1 MRDILLQ
8 KLSEWNMGFVRINLH
23 LRCWELCIF
32 YNSPTFGGA
41 TLVAL
46 KRDGNNER
54 KRELL
59 KNPLQDKIKIIDIIE
74 QRHKKEN
81 IIQRILKTINEAN
94 HKCD

>member
-23 LRCWELCIF
+23 LRCWGIVHFL
-32 YNSPTFGGA
+32 YSLAFGGA